1 MRQACPVRFCSV
13 AAIKVIVD
21 EGLRIA
27 LSAVRMA
34 VKNDIIVGALGDH
47 TDYDPERY
55 AAAARHELHVL
66 TRQNEQYARRVKLLR
81 KDLIRSR
88 WTSDLTDDQQHD
100 IIQLKLRRRVH
111 EKLAEAL
118 EAVAA
123 DDDRVARLVRRAQR
137 AASDEVSDAV
147 SSRLIRLNIDG
158 HDPDYEAR
166 RAARTEVFL
175 HIDLA
180 LLKLKHDA
188 ANDPS
193 ASDY

>member
-1 MRQACPVRFCSV
+1 V
-13 AAIKVIVD
+13 AAIEVIVN
-21 EGLRIA
+21 EGLKIA

-47 TDYDPERY
+47 TDYDPVRY
-55 AAAARHELHVL
+55 AVAARHELHLL
-66 TRQNEQYARRVKLLR
+66 TRQNEQYARRVKGLR
-81 KDLIRSR
+81 KELIRSR
-88 WTSDLTDDQQHD
+88 WTSDLTEDQHHD

-111 EKLAEAL
+111 ERLAEAL

-123 DDDRVARLVRRAQR
+123 DDDKVARLVRRAQR

-158 HDPDYEAR
+158 HDPDYAAR

-188 ANDPS
+188 ATDRS

>member
-1 MRQACPVRFCSV
+1 V

-21 EGLRIA
+21 EGLTIA
-27 LSAVRMA
+27 LSAVLMA

-55 AAAARHELHVL
+55 AAAARHELHLL
-66 TRQNEQYARRVKLLR
+66 TRQNQQYARRVKGMR
-81 KDLIRSR
+81 KELTRSR
-88 WTSDLTDDQQHD
+88 WTSDLTEDQHHD
-100 IIQLKLRRRVH
+100 ISQLKLRRRVH
-111 EKLAEAL
+111 VKLAEAL

-123 DDDRVARLVRRAQR
+123 DDDKVARLVRRAQR
-137 AASDEVSDAV
+137 AASDEVRDAV
-147 SSRLIRLNIDG
+147 SSRLIRLNIDW
-158 HDPDYEAR
+158 HDPDYKAR

-188 ANDPS
+188 ATDLS
-193 ASDY
+193 SSDY

>member
-1 MRQACPVRFCSV
+1 M

-21 EGLRIA
+21 EGLKIA
-27 LSAVRMA
+27 LSALRMA

-47 TDYDPERY
+47 ADYDPERY
-55 AAAARHELHVL
+55 AAAARHELHLL
-66 TRQNEQYARRVKLLR
+66 TRQNEQYARRVKDLR
-81 KDLIRSR
+81 RELTRSR
-88 WTSDLTDDQQHD
+88 WTTDLTEDQHHD

-123 DDDRVARLVRRAQR
+123 DDDKVARLVRRAQR
-137 AASDEVSDAV
+137 AASDEISDAV
-147 SSRLIRLNIDG
+147 SSRLIKLNIDS
-158 HDPDYEAR
+158 HDPDYETR

-180 LLKLKHDA
+180 LLKLRHDEA
-188 ANDPS
+188 TGLS

>member
-1 MRQACPVRFCSV
+1 M
-13 AAIKVIVD
+13 AAIEVIVN
-21 EGLRIA
+21 EGLKIA

-55 AAAARHELHVL
+55 AVAARHELHLL
-66 TRQNEQYARRVKLLR
+66 TRQNEQYARRVRGLR
-81 KDLIRSR
+81 KELIRSR
-88 WTSDLTDDQQHD
+88 WTSDLTEDQHHD

-111 EKLAEAL
+111 ERLAEAL

-123 DDDRVARLVRRAQR
+123 DDDKVARLVRRAQR

-188 ANDPS
+188 ATDRS